1 MAKNRI
7 VVDYG
12 NREEM
17 VLLACINTHTGNDIS
32 IHSVEWPHKV
42 KRYSSLSQSSFD
54 ELKKIIPMNE
64 EGFVVRFNSGF
75 RMKIKGEEYL
85 RLHRIVTNVSTKTIW
100 EHLSNELSMD
110 ELLDRVPDE
119 FYNWVKTTINN
130 LNTQFQKIELE
141 CISKF
146 QSIKNTQS
154 RKEFADAVNDFEY
167 KDVLFKM
174 LDSKEYKQSIWRRL
188 KPEYSK
194 PFKETNE

>member
-1 MAKNRI
+1 
-7 VVDYG
+7 
-12 NREEM
+12 
-17 VLLACINTHTGNDIS
+17 
-32 IHSVEWPHKV
+32 
-42 KRYSSLSQSSFD
+42 
-54 ELKKIIPMNE
+54 
-64 EGFVVRFNSGF
+64 
-75 RMKIKGEEYL
+75 MKIKGNEYL

-100 EHLSNELSMD
+100 EHLSKELSMD

-146 QSIKNTQS
+146 QSINNTQS

-194 PFKETNE
+194 PFKETYE